1 MLIKSFFLFIILF
14 VLLSSATAQD
24 DSAKSVSNQIK
35 NDRDNQL
42 QELSNKL
49 SRNEDEVKRLTATLA
64 GIDEKK
70 TKEKL
75 NAVQDLQTALDTRLK
90 ILESSPKT
98 RVRWNGQLAFT
109 ELLSLQRD
117 VQPADLFIA
126 SENFFTQL
134 GTVSNLQ
141 SYSDFTAWKTE
152 YDKWYAR
159 QKGTDKMLD
168 FINKSLTLITDVSNK
183 VPLYGSVVQTAVSGI
198 STIVTG
204 FGKKNAALTDKT
216 PQMLTLLNLISQFES
231 QKSLIDHEWKQI
243 NTELKQLQLENGK
256 LVKEQLLYYGLD
268 TNDYKRQFLEETLD
282 SKRDNYKN
290 ACRRVI
296 TEKLIAL
303 DTTKGVNRKWLPQ
316 VETYMFKVQSLRLR
330 FGQLTARM
338 FSNISRYE
346 ELVSAYSDSQKFPAA
361 FTSNVRKLSTLL
373 SAVKSSFNTTFN
385 PQKYIEDSA
394 IMYLEEQPGS

>member
-1 MLIKSFFLFIILF
+1 MRLKIFLLFTTLFSFIIG
-14 VLLSSATAQD
+14 ARAQAD
-24 DSAKSVSNQIK
+24 TAKSVSNQIK

-64 GIDEKK
+64 GIDDRK

-109 ELLSLQRD
+109 ELLSIQRD

-141 SYSDFTAWKTE
+141 NYPDFTAWKSE

-159 QKGTDKMLD
+159 QKGTDRMLD
-168 FINKSLTLITDVSNK
+168 FINQSLTLITDVSNK

-204 FGKKNAALTDKT
+204 FGKKNAALTEKT
-216 PQMLTLLNLISQFES
+216 PQMLTLLNFISQFES
-231 QKSLIDHEWKQI
+231 QKMLIDHEWKQI

-268 TNDYKRQFLEETLD
+268 TNDYKRQFLSETLD

-290 ACRRVI
+290 ACRQVI
-296 TEKLIAL
+296 TDKLNAL
-303 DTTKGVNRKWLPQ
+303 DTMKGTARKWLPQ
-316 VETYMFKVQSLRLR
+316 VETYMYQVQSLRLR

-338 FSNISRYE
+338 FSNIGRYE
-346 ELVSAYSDSQKFPAA
+346 ELVAAYSDAQKFPAA
-361 FTSNVRKLSTLL
+361 FTGNVRKLSALL